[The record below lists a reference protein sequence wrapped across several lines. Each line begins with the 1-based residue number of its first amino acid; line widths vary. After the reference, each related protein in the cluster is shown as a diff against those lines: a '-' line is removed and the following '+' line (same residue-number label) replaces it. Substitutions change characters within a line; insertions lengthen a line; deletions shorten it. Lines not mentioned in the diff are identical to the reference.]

1 MTARMFDYPATP
13 NERAITRRNN
23 ERHQLEMFAEPE
35 RPADR
40 SILRDDMDA
49 WNADRCPV
57 CAGTHTEAE
66 CTHGTAPTL
75 PATRN
80 PSNPAQVRA
89 MFRSLGWP
97 TQGD

>member
-13 NERAITRRNN
+13 NERAVTRRNN
-23 ERHQLEMFAEPE
+23 ERHQLAMFDQLDHTEP
-35 RPADR
+35 A
-40 SILRDDMDA
+40 S
-49 WNADRCPV
+49 CPV

-75 PATRN
+75 PDTRN

>member
-13 NERAITRRNN
+13 NERAVTRRNN
-23 ERHQLEMFAEPE
+23 ERRQLEMFAELEQPE
-35 RPADR
+35 ALPA
-40 SILRDDMDA
+40 
-49 WNADRCPV
+49 CPV
-57 CAGTHTEAE
+57 CAGAHTEAE
-66 CTHGTAPTL
+66 CSHGTAPTL
-75 PATRN
+75 PDTRN